1 MVAGKGGRGRTPK
14 AGKRN
19 KAGRLLTPHDYG
31 NDRVVAFRAAYLS
44 QGGTKASDDLSCAI
58 GQAHAAGLLE
68 GTRFDGRA
76 LMEHG
81 REWHRLVRSVY
92 GGAVTTSNMEKIGRS
107 RPSLQDNRTDFRYES
122 WHDIVERLPSSERHT
137 LNTVCVHYGETWDL
151 PPFLIR
157 LINEWRLGKGLQLM
171 GYDGLPG
178 PGALPTRSD
187 REQLE
192 RLTSALLAVVAGT
205 QKRSAA

>member
-1 MVAGKGGRGRTPK
+1 MAGKGGRGRTPK

-19 KAGRLLTPHDYG
+19 KAGRLITPHDYG

-44 QGGTKASDDLSCAI
+44 EGGIKASDDLFCAI

-68 GTRFDGRA
+68 GTRFGGRA

-107 RPSLQDNRTDFRYES
+107 RPSLEDVRTDFRYES
-122 WHDIVERLPSSERHT
+122 WHDIVERLPAGERHT
-137 LNTVCVHYGETWDL
+137 LNIVCVHYGETWDL

-157 LINEWRLGKGLQLM
+157 LLNEWRLKKGLQLM
-171 GYDGLPG
+171 NYDGSPG
-178 PGALPTRSD
+178 SGVLPTRAD

-192 RLTSALLAVVAGT
+192 RLKSALLAVVTGT

>member
-1 MVAGKGGRGRTPK
+1 MAGKGGRGRTPK

-31 NDRVVAFRAAYLS
+31 NDRVAAFRADYLS
-44 QGGTKASDDLSCAI
+44 KGGVKASDDLFCAI

-68 GTRFDGRA
+68 GTRFGGRA

-92 GGAVTTSNMEKIGRS
+92 GGTVSTSNMEKIGRS
-107 RPSLQDNRTDFRYES
+107 RPSLEDVRTDFRYES
-122 WHDIVERLPSSERHT
+122 WHDIVERLPASERQT

-157 LINEWRLGKGLQLM
+157 LVNEWRLGKGLQLIS
-171 GYDGLPG
+171 YDGSPG
-178 PGALPTRSD
+178 SGGLPTRAD

-192 RLTSALLAVVAGT
+192 RLKSALLAVVTGS
-205 QKRSAA
+205 QKRNAA

>member
-1 MVAGKGGRGRTPK
+1 MAGKGGRGRTPK
-14 AGKRN
+14 SGKRN
-19 KAGRLLTPHDYG
+19 KAGRLITPHDHG
-31 NDRVVAFRAAYLS
+31 NDRVAAFRADYLS
-44 QGGTKASDDLSCAI
+44 GGGTKASDDLFCAI

-68 GTRFDGRA
+68 GTRFGGRA

-92 GGAVTTSNMEKIGRS
+92 GGTVTTSNMEKIGRS
-107 RPSLQDNRTDFRYES
+107 RPSLEDNGSDFRYES
-122 WHDIVERLPSSERHT
+122 WHNIVERLPTSERHT

-157 LINEWRLGKGLQLM
+157 LINEWRLAKGLQLM
-171 GYDGLPG
+171 GYDGSPG
-178 PGALPTRSD
+178 FGVLPTRAD

-192 RLTSALLAVVAGT
+192 RLKSALLAVVTGT
-205 QKRSAA
+205 QRRRAA